1 MALDDYLAKHY
12 GAAPKKSHASKK
24 KKHTSSLS
32 ASASP
37 YGMNVTIAE
46 DDDSVHSMPPAQP
59 TDLQISKKSSA
70 PVSHPP
76 QGSWHSVTQVDPD
89 PLAHLLDSAAGDEER
104 PAIAEGA
111 ELLQEY
117 RAQQA
122 AKEVEKRRL
131 RHELRRQNN
140 AQAAAAI
147 AKEVTAKAIKESAS
161 SSRSSTSPPPMRYG
175 LQTAASIKEDADR
188 VHERHMRRLRD
199 ASSDVSGRG
208 AKTVYRDSKSGKEV
222 DMELHSQQVR
232 EKQER
237 LDKLRN
243 QHSEWNKGLVQQRA
257 KAEEQRLLE
266 SMRRSDIVVPDSA
279 KLLDDEHRAKQH
291 WDDPARGFL
300 VNKKSNAAT
309 VYPQYKGY
317 APPNRFG
324 IRPGYRWDGV
334 DRSNGFEKQLFES
347 KASSSSRRADDYA
360 FSVADM

>member
-1 MALDDYLAKHY
+1 HY
-12 GAAPKKSHASKK
+12 GAAPEKDRASKK
-24 KKHTSSLS
+24 KKKKDVAASS
-32 ASASP
+32 ASATP
-37 YGMNVTIAE
+37 YGMNVIITD
-46 DDDSVHSMPPAQP
+46 DDDSVHSMPPVQSAHVHIP
-59 TDLQISKKSSA
+59 KKPPV
-70 PVSHPP
+70 PVSQPP
-76 QGSWHSVTQVDPD
+76 QGSWHSVTQKEPD

-122 AKEVEKRRL
+122 AKEEEKRRL
-131 RHELRRQNN
+131 REERRRQKS
-140 AQAAAAI
+140 AQAAVIATEEAA
-147 AKEVTAKAIKESAS
+147 AKAEEKS
-161 SSRSSTSPPPMRYG
+161 SSNLRSSPSPPPMRYG

-188 VHERHMRRLRD
+188 VHERHLRRLRD

-208 AKTVYRDSKSGKEV
+208 AKTVYRDPKSGKEV
-222 DMELHSQQVR
+222 DMELHNQQER

-237 LDKLRN
+237 RNQLRD

-266 SMRRSDIVVPDSA
+266 SMRRSDTVASDAA
-279 KLLDDEHRAKQH
+279 KLLDEEHRAKQH

-300 VNKKSNAAT
+300 VNKKADAAT
-309 VYPQYKGY
+309 AYPQYKGY

-334 DRSNGFEKQLFES
+334 DRSNGFEKQRFES
-347 KASSSSRRADDYA
+347 KASSSSRRAEDYA